1 MKDEKGML
9 SALAWEAH
17 RRGLTYGQLAATLEP
32 GETGEIYRRWKTAR
46 KEREGL
52 EMKNA
57 AGQFQEWKYI

>member
-17 RRGLTYGQLAATLEP
+17 RRGLTYGQLSARLWP
-32 GETGEIYRRWKTAR
+32 GEVTEIYKRWKKAK

-52 EMKNA
+52 ELKNA
-57 AGQFQEWKYI
+57 AKQIGEWKFW